1 MELSPSVEDMSAL
14 NYLNQGR
21 SVIFNESGAW
31 RTFGPSDPSKSVF
44 MPKGA
49 NQWPY

>member
-1 MELSPSVEDMSAL
+1 MGLSPSVQDMSAL
-14 NYLNQGR
+14 NYLNQER

-31 RTFGPSDPSKSVF
+31 RTFGPSGPSKSVF

-49 NQWPY
+49 KQWPY